1 MPELFRTQLRA
12 LLRASA
18 FGNVRVMF
26 PMIASVGEFRAAD
39 DPHERRLPSPIEA
52 ENPHVLTGTKGYV
65 HIIEHNLFPSGE
77 GIGLGNVMQR
87 NHCSALLRA

>member
-1 MPELFRTQLRA
+1 VETSRKADGPRHPAFADDL
-12 LLRASA
+12 SA
-18 FGNVRVMF
+18 
-26 PMIASVGEFRAAD
+26 VGEFRAAD

-77 GIGLGNVMQR
+77 RIGLGNVMQR